1 CTKRCGNGRC
11 DERRSLGAP
20 VASPAACVPLAASS
34 GAYFSRQWE
43 GYAAMRDAQMLQR
56 AREKLI
62 AMGRRIRS
70 DFDQR
75 TEAISESILAT
86 GDVSTVP
93 THLADFDAE
102 GLEVE
107 VAVGQTED
115 EMLRSIQKAL
125 QRIEEG
131 TYGTCEDC
139 G

>member
-1 CTKRCGNGRC
+1 
-11 DERRSLGAP
+11 
-20 VASPAACVPLAASS
+20 
-34 GAYFSRQWE
+34 
-43 GYAAMRDAQMLQR
+43 MRDAQMLQR

-125 QRIEEG
+125 QRIDEG

-139 G
+139 GKPIARARLDAIPYAVRCVECEQKATEAA